1 MSANQPHPDREE
13 LFAYRDGEL
22 KSERRVVL
30 EAHVLGCHA
39 CRELI
44 DDVSRMEA
52 DLSVGAPVPKDAYFE
67 RLAEQVM
74 AKVAAADTAPA
85 HERRRPEAEVDWE
98 EKRALKPKLPWFA
111 LVSTAS
117 AATAV
122 IIVGVLM
129 VREGAVWR
137 SAPSV
142 AVLERSAPDAAR
154 SGAMSDSATAAS
166 PGSRSEEKKRAD
178 RAAPPQASVPSGD
191 QKIAIREDQPKAD
204 AKEVAGKA
212 QATTPVDLGSGA
224 ANRQRANEGDLEK
237 NSFARDKDSTSHAAS
252 GFDELASRARA
263 TAEAPSA
270 RRTAP
275 EASAQRVLIGNAA
288 EPVGPALKSLL
299 ERYGLPPV
307 WGPGVSDDLVLQAE
321 PALRNLYRTGG
332 AATAPDSARVR
343 LYLAE
348 AARVRAGAAL
358 DSTAIEEIVHHYRR
372 AIRLAGHD
380 AEIRRV
386 ATERLA
392 DFLNELGDEPAL
404 HSP

>member
-22 KSERRVVL
+22 KSDRRVII

-67 RLAEQVM
+67 RLSEQVM
-74 AKVAAADTAPA
+74 AKVAAADLAPA

-117 AATAV
+117 AAAAV
-122 IIVGVLM
+122 IVVGVLL

-137 SAPSV
+137 SPPSV

-154 SGAMSDSATAAS
+154 SRAMSDSATPPS
-166 PGSRSEEKKRAD
+166 PGGEENERAD
-178 RAAPPQASVPSGD
+178 RNAPPQASVPLGD
-191 QKIAIREDQPKAD
+191 QKIVTRNDQPKAD
-204 AKEVAGKA
+204 AKVEAGKA
-212 QATTPVDLGSGA
+212 QEIAPVDLSSGA
-224 ANRQRANEGDLEK
+224 VNRQRANEGNLEK
-237 NSFARDKDSTSHAAS
+237 DSVARDKAS
-252 GFDELASRARA
+252 SSR
-263 TAEAPSA
+263 EAPSA
-270 RRTAP
+270 RAAAP
-275 EASAQRVLIGNAA
+275 ELSAKLSPIGNAA
-288 EPVGPALKSLL
+288 EPIGVALKSLL
-299 ERYGLPPV
+299 DRYGLPPV
-307 WGPGVSDDLVLQAE
+307 WGPGVSDDLVLRAE
-321 PALRNLYRTGG
+321 PPLRNLYRTGG
-332 AATAPDSARVR
+332 ASTAPDSARVR

-348 AARVRAGAAL
+348 AARVRAGAAP
-358 DSTAIEEIVHHYRR
+358 DSAAIEEIVHHYRR
-372 AIRLAGHD
+372 AIRLAGND
-380 AEIRRV
+380 AQIRRV
-386 ATERLA
+386 ATGRLT
-392 DFLNELGDEPAL
+392 DFLSELGDEPAL